1 MGQHLRRHSQPV
13 ICHCDQQLVIAN
25 SRRHPDFPFILHHLN
40 TMLDGVLHQGLQ
52 NQLQRQAGQNRF
64 LRLDGETEL
73 IFEADILNNEVM
85 ADMLQLILQRDDVL
99 PLA

>member
-1 MGQHLRRHSQPV
+1 
-13 ICHCDQQLVIAN
+13 
-25 SRRHPDFPFILHHLN
+25 
-40 TMLDGVLHQGLQ
+40 MLDGVLHQGLQ